1 MAVASDNRA
10 AFVTWQGHLCPEY
23 PWILRR
29 QGGASIAKGVS
40 MNPVEKK
47 LSIFYLFSLFIY
59 PVSLNLDICIKLNL
73 IQIRVKQVNGTAS
86 FFS

>member
-1 MAVASDNRA
+1 
-10 AFVTWQGHLCPEY
+10 
-23 PWILRR
+23 
-29 QGGASIAKGVS
+29 